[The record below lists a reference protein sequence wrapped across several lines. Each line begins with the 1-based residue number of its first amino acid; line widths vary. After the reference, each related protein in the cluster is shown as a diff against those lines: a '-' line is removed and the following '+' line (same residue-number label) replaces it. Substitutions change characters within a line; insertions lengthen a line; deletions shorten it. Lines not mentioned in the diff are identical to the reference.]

1 MQKWMYS
8 AISGPRAAVC
18 GVRVVWMESPSYL
31 SASATLV
38 SVVPVQCELFSVQ
51 RTTVDGGNC
60 PLDGA
65 SDDRGQKFGSL
76 PSRG

>member
-1 MQKWMYS
+1 MRSCVW
-8 AISGPRAAVC
+8 RAR
-18 GVRVVWMESPSYL
+18 GVDGDL

-51 RTTVDGGNC
+51 RTTVDGGSC

-65 SDDRGQKFGSL
+65 SDDRGPEVRFLAIARLNDLFL
-76 PSRG
+76 PWYTNYRL